1 MFQRIHLRSIV
12 PVLCVLL
19 IPFAAIGRSTRQA
32 TDSLQRAAAEQRL
45 LLHKA
50 DSAEDV
56 PMAIAVR
63 LHLSTLVKP
72 REAIRILEE
81 GAALAQSTDR
91 LMDEIATRTYL
102 SQAYAKV
109 KDHRKAHVQAMQVI
123 ALDHVRYLKEAE
135 RSAARTDSLL
145 AAAKEAHRATIRADM
160 LRQLEVEEAATRQQ
174 DLRKR
179 WMVIALLVAVVAVL
193 VVVVLL
199 LRTGRLVRKARS
211 EMALL
216 RAEVAAS
223 KIVPANRVRSP
234 EQVIQRES
242 KWEEPPVV
250 AETTVPVD
258 ETVTAMFRKRIP
270 ERLSTLRE
278 ARGRGDHEK
287 VVRVVHTL
295 KPQLVATDETLAELC
310 AAITR
315 PAAHAEELK
324 WNTDLDRLEAAIEAR
339 LRG

>member
-1 MFQRIHLRSIV
+1 
-12 PVLCVLL
+12 
-19 IPFAAIGRSTRQA
+19 
-32 TDSLQRAAAEQRL
+32 
-45 LLHKA
+45 
-50 DSAEDV
+50 
-56 PMAIAVR
+56 
-63 LHLSTLVKP
+63 
-72 REAIRILEE
+72 
-81 GAALAQSTDR
+81 
-91 LMDEIATRTYL
+91 
-102 SQAYAKV
+102 
-109 KDHRKAHVQAMQVI
+109 
-123 ALDHVRYLKEAE
+123 
-135 RSAARTDSLL
+135 
-145 AAAKEAHRATIRADM
+145 
-160 LRQLEVEEAATRQQ
+160 
-174 DLRKR
+174 
-179 WMVIALLVAVVAVL
+179 MVIALLVAVVAVL